1 MRTEQPR
8 CSWPQRAAN
17 KFIID
22 SDGEKAKRVK
32 AVADR
37 AIEELRQ
44 RNAAFECGEL
54 TDADGKPAP
63 SPEISEQTL
72 KSTLSAKKRKGMTDE
87 EFEALWVPVIG
98 EILSRDEITSG
109 ADGYVCQF
117 PPPRTS
123 FTELISIGITTT
135 ETPASSE
142 ATASRNC
149 PYDVRCDEAF
159 ASRLDSAD
167 KRWSSIDSML
177 RFL

>member
-1 MRTEQPR
+1 MLQQHPLSLGGLVPLPPTCEP
-8 CSWPQRAAN
+8 
-17 KFIID
+17 
-22 SDGEKAKRVK
+22 DGEKAKRVK